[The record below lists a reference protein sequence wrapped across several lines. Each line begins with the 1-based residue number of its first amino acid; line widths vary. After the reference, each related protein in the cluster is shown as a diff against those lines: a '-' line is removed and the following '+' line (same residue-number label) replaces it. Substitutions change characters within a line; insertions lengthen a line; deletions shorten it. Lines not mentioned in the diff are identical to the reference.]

1 LLFKGPVLYQLWGA
15 FMKRF
20 LRYINVYELVRPIG
34 QLLVFSVGSAAAM
47 SAIVVAL
54 ALVLDRTAVGLHLI
68 DKLNVTVLTY
78 TLTNLPQV
86 VIDGLTIGFVYAA
99 IALGY
104 TMVYGVLQF
113 INFAHSE
120 IFAVGAFVGVELLIF
135 LQSVGV
141 LAGASL
147 FMAYAYLLLAII
159 LGMLAAGGLAVAV
172 ERIAYRPLRGASRLV
187 PLISAIGVSFLLQD
201 VIRLVEGLTTGQFN
215 RIMPTFG
222 NFDERI
228 IFGKLVLGASKLTLG
243 ISIKSIIV
251 IVVAVLMLVG
261 LNYLVNATRVGKAIR
276 AVAQDMST
284 ASLMGINVNRIIS
297 LTFLVGGLLGGA
309 AGVLYALKFTRI
321 DPFIGFFPG
330 LKAFTAAV
338 LGGIGN
344 MTGALLGGIILGLLE
359 TFAGSYMGTFTMGA
373 AGSEYK
379 DIFAF
384 SILILVLIFRPQ
396 GLMGKNVGQKA

>member
-1 LLFKGPVLYQLWGA
+1 
-15 FMKRF
+15 MIRF
-20 LRYINVYELVRPIG
+20 LKRINVYELVRPVG
-34 QLLVFSVGSAAAM
+34 QMLAFSLGSAAFM
-47 SAIVVAL
+47 SIIAIFLAL
-54 ALVLDRTAVGLHLI
+54 ALDDTAVGASLM
-68 DKLNVTVLTY
+68 DKYGVSLYTY
-78 TLTNLPQV
+78 TMLNLPQV
-86 VIDGLTIGFVYAA
+86 IIDGLTIGFVYAA

-104 TMVYGVLQF
+104 TMVYGVLEF

-120 IFAVGAFVGVELLIF
+120 IFAVGAFIGVEFLIA
-135 LQSVGV
+135 LNGIGI
-141 LAGASL
+141 LENASL
-147 FMAYAYLLLAII
+147 GMAYAYLILAII
-159 LGMLAAGGLAVAV
+159 LGMMAAGALAVAV
-172 ERIAYRPLRGASRLV
+172 ERVAYRPLRGMSRLV

-201 VIRLVEGLTTGQFN
+201 TIRLVESLTTGQFN

-222 NFDERI
+222 NFDSRI
-228 IFGKLVLGASKLTLG
+228 IFGKIAMGASKLTLG
-243 ISIKSIIV
+243 ISVKSIIV
-251 IVVAVLMLVG
+251 IASAVLMLVG
-261 LNYLVNATRVGKAIR
+261 LNYLVNATRVGKAMR
-276 AVAQDMST
+276 AVAQDRPT

-321 DPFIGFFPG
+321 DPFVGFFPG

-344 MTGALLGGIILGLLE
+344 MTGALLGGIVLGMLE
-359 TFAGSYMGTFTMGA
+359 TFAGSYMGVFTMGA

-396 GLMGKNVGQKA
+396 GLMGKNIAQKA

>member
-1 LLFKGPVLYQLWGA
+1 
-15 FMKRF
+15 MKRF
-20 LRYINVYELVRPIG
+20 LRQINVYELVRPVG
-34 QLLVFSVGSAAAM
+34 QLLAFSGGSAVVM
-47 SAIVVAL
+47 SVIVLAL
-54 ALVLDRTAVGLHLI
+54 ALVLEKTAIGASLT
-68 DKLNVTVLTY
+68 DKLHVSLFTY
-78 TLTNLPQV
+78 TMTNLPQV

-120 IFAVGAFVGVELLIF
+120 IFAVGAFVGVEFLIA
-135 LQSVGV
+135 LDTTGI
-141 LAGASL
+141 LASASL
-147 FMAYAYLLLAII
+147 WMAYAYLILAIV

-172 ERIAYRPLRGASRLV
+172 ERVAYRPLRGASRLV

-228 IFGKLVLGASKLTLG
+228 IFGKIAMGASKLTLG

-251 IVVAVLMLVG
+251 IVAAVLMLVG

-276 AVAQDMST
+276 AVAEDRPT
-284 ASLMGINVNRIIS
+284 ASLMGIHVNRIIS

-321 DPFIGFFPG
+321 DPFVGFFPG

-344 MTGALLGGIILGLLE
+344 MTGALLGGIILGMLE
-359 TFAGSYMGTFTMGA
+359 TFAGSYMGVFTMGA

-396 GLMGKNVGQKA
+396 GLMGKNVSQKA

>member
-1 LLFKGPVLYQLWGA
+1 
-15 FMKRF
+15 MKRF
-20 LRYINVYELVRPIG
+20 LRYINVYELIRPIG
-34 QLLVFSVGSAAAM
+34 QLLAFSVGTAAAM

-54 ALVLDRTAVGLHLI
+54 ALVLDHTAVGVHLM
-68 DKLNVTVLTY
+68 DKLNVTVFNY
-78 TLTNLPQV
+78 TLSNLPQV

-135 LQSVGV
+135 LQSAGV

-147 FMAYAYLLLAII
+147 FMAYAYLILAIL

-222 NFDERI
+222 NFDDRI
-228 IFGKLVLGASKLTLG
+228 IFGKLTMGASKLILG

-251 IVVAVLMLVG
+251 IVAAVLMLVC

-276 AVAQDMST
+276 AVAQDMPT

-321 DPFIGFFPG
+321 DPFVGFFPG

-344 MTGALLGGIILGLLE
+344 MTGALLGGIILGMLE
-359 TFAGSYMGTFTMGA
+359 TFAGSYMGIFTMGA

>member
-1 LLFKGPVLYQLWGA
+1 
-15 FMKRF
+15 MKQF
-20 LRYINVYELVRPIG
+20 LAAINVRELLRPFG
-34 QLLVFSVGSAAAM
+34 QLLLFSLGSA
-47 SAIVVAL
+47 VVLSTLVLVL
-54 ALVLDRTAVGLHLI
+54 ALILDQTAVGPHLQARY
-68 DKLNVTVLTY
+68 KLSLYTY
-78 TLTNLPQV
+78 TLVNLPQV

-104 TMVYGVLQF
+104 TMVYGVLEF

-120 IFAVGAFVGVELLIF
+120 IFAVGAFVGVEILIA
-135 LQSVGV
+135 LDSSGI
-141 LAGASL
+141 LRGASL
-147 FMAYAYLLLAII
+147 GMAYAYLILAIVM
-159 LGMLAAGGLAVAV
+159 GMAAAGALAVTV
-172 ERIAYRPLRGASRLV
+172 ERIAYRPLRGAPRLV

-222 NFDERI
+222 NFDQR
-228 IFGKLVLGASKLTLG
+228 LNLGRFTLGDANIALG
-243 ISIKSIIV
+243 ISVKSIIV
-251 IVVAVLMLVG
+251 ITAAVLMLVG
-261 LNYLVNATRVGKAIR
+261 LNYLVNATRIGKAIR
-276 AVAQDMST
+276 AVAQDRQT

-321 DPFIGFFPG
+321 DAFVGFFPG

-344 MTGALLGGIILGLLE
+344 ITGALLGGIVLGMLE
-359 TFAGSYMGTFTMGA
+359 TFAGSYLGVFTMGA

-384 SILILVLIFRPQ
+384 SILIIVLIFRPQ
-396 GLMGKNVGQKA
+396 GLMGEHVGQKA

>member
-1 LLFKGPVLYQLWGA
+1 
-15 FMKRF
+15 MIRF
-20 LRYINVYELVRPIG
+20 LKRINAYELVRPVG
-34 QLLVFSVGSAAAM
+34 QMLAFSLGSAVVM
-47 SAIVVAL
+47 SVIAISLAL
-54 ALVLDRTAVGLHLI
+54 ALDETAVGVSLM
-68 DKLNVTVLTY
+68 DKYNVSLYTY
-78 TLTNLPQV
+78 TMLNLPQV

-104 TMVYGVLQF
+104 TMVYGVLEF

-120 IFAVGAFVGVELLIF
+120 IFAVGAFVGVEFLIG
-135 LQSVGV
+135 LSGMGI
-141 LAGASL
+141 LAEASL
-147 FMAYAYLLLAII
+147 GMAYAYLILAII
-159 LGMLAAGGLAVAV
+159 LGMLAAGALAVAV
-172 ERIAYRPLRGASRLV
+172 ERVAYRPLRGMSRLV

-201 VIRLVEGLTTGQFN
+201 VIRLVESLTTGQFN

-222 NFDERI
+222 NFDSRI
-228 IFGKLVLGASKLTLG
+228 IFGKMAMGASKLTLG
-243 ISIKSIIV
+243 ISVKSIIV
-251 IVVAVLMLVG
+251 IGSAVLMLVG
-261 LNYLVNATRVGKAIR
+261 LNYLVNATRVGKAMR
-276 AVAQDMST
+276 AVAQDRPT

-321 DPFIGFFPG
+321 DPFVGFFPG

-344 MTGALLGGIILGLLE
+344 MTGAVLGGIVLGMLE
-359 TFAGSYMGTFTMGA
+359 TFAGSYMGVFTMGA

-396 GLMGKNVGQKA
+396 GLMGKNIAQKA

>member
-1 LLFKGPVLYQLWGA
+1 
-15 FMKRF
+15 MIRF
-20 LRYINVYELVRPIG
+20 LKRINVYELVRPVG
-34 QLLVFSVGSAAAM
+34 QMMAFSAGSAIFM
-47 SAIVVAL
+47 SAIAVSLAL
-54 ALVLDRTAVGLHLI
+54 ALDSTAVGTTLMDNYGVSLF
-68 DKLNVTVLTY
+68 TY
-78 TLTNLPQV
+78 TMLNLPQV
-86 VIDGLTIGFVYAA
+86 IIDGLTIGFVYAA

-104 TMVYGVLQF
+104 TMVYGVLEF

-120 IFAVGAFVGVELLIF
+120 IFAVGAFVGVELLIA
-135 LQSVGV
+135 LEGMGILSQ
-141 LAGASL
+141 ASL
-147 FMAYAYLLLAII
+147 GMAYAYLILAIL

-172 ERIAYRPLRGASRLV
+172 ERVAYRPLRGMSRLV

-201 VIRLVEGLTTGQFN
+201 IIRLVESLTTGQFN

-222 NFDERI
+222 NFDSRI
-228 IFGKLVLGASKLTLG
+228 IIGKFAMGASKLTLG
-243 ISIKSIIV
+243 ISVKSIVV
-251 IVVAVLMLVG
+251 IASAVLMLVG

-276 AVAQDMST
+276 AVAQDRPT
-284 ASLMGINVNRIIS
+284 ASLMGINVNKIIS

-321 DPFIGFFPG
+321 DPFVGFFPG

-344 MTGALLGGIILGLLE
+344 MTGALLGGIVLGMLE
-359 TFAGSYMGTFTMGA
+359 TFAGSYMGVFTMGA

>member
-1 LLFKGPVLYQLWGA
+1 
-15 FMKRF
+15 MKRF
-20 LRYINVYELVRPIG
+20 LRQINVYELIRPIG
-34 QLLVFSVGSAAAM
+34 QLLAFSVGSAAVM
-47 SAIVVAL
+47 STIVVAL
-54 ALVLDRTAVGLHLI
+54 ALVLDRTAVGAHLM
-68 DKLNVTVLTY
+68 DKLNVTVFTY
-78 TLTNLPQV
+78 TLINLPQV

-120 IFAVGAFVGVELLIF
+120 IFAVGAFVGVEFLIF
-135 LQSVGV
+135 LQSAGA
-141 LAGASL
+141 LTGASL
-147 FMAYAYLLLAII
+147 FMAYAYLILAII

-201 VIRLVEGLTTGQFN
+201 VIRLVEGLTSGQFN

-228 IFGKLVLGASKLTLG
+228 IFGKMVLGASKLTLG

-251 IVVAVLMLVG
+251 IVAAVLMLVG

-284 ASLMGINVNRIIS
+284 ASLMGIHVNRIVS

-344 MTGALLGGIILGLLE
+344 MTGALLGGIILGMLE
-359 TFAGSYMGTFTMGA
+359 TFAGSYMGIFTMGA

-396 GLMGKNVGQKA
+396 GLMGQNVGQKA

>member
-1 LLFKGPVLYQLWGA
+1 
-15 FMKRF
+15 MNRF

-34 QLLVFSVGSAAAM
+34 QLIAFSVGSAVFM
-47 SAIVVAL
+47 SAIVIAL
-54 ALVLDRTAVGLHLI
+54 ALMLEHTLVGESVM
-68 DKLNVTVLTY
+68 DKYGVTLYTY
-78 TLTNLPQV
+78 TMLNLPQV

-104 TMVYGVLQF
+104 TMVYGVLEF

-120 IFAVGAFVGVELLIF
+120 IFAVGAFVGVEVLIA
-135 LQSVGV
+135 LDTTGI

-147 FMAYAYLLLAII
+147 GMAYAYLTLAII
-159 LGMLAAGGLAVAV
+159 LGMLGAGLLAVTV
-172 ERIAYRPLRGASRLV
+172 EKIAYRPLRGAPRLV

-201 VIRLVEGLTTGQFN
+201 VIRLIESLTTGQFN
-215 RIMPTFG
+215 RIVPTFG
-222 NFDERI
+222 NFDARI
-228 IFGKLVLGASKLTLG
+228 ILGKFAMGTSKLVLG
-243 ISIKSIIV
+243 ISVKSIIV
-251 IVVAVLMLVG
+251 IGAAVLMLVG
-261 LNYLVNATRVGKAIR
+261 LNYLVNATRIGKAMR
-276 AVAQDMST
+276 AVAQDRST

-297 LTFLVGGLLGGA
+297 TVFMVGGLLGGA

-321 DPFIGFFPG
+321 DPFVGFFPG

-344 MTGALLGGIILGLLE
+344 LTGALLGGIVLGMLE
-359 TFAGSYMGTFTMGA
+359 TFAGSYMGLFTVGA